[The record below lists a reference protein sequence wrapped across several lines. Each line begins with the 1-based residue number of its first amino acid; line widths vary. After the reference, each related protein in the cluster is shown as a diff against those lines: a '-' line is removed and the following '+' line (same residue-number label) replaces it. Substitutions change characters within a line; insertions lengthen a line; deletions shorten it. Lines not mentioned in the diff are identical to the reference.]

1 MTTATETVRHTRISV
16 RQTIKDIAVIT
27 RRNLLRNIRLPQLLI
42 FATVQPVMFLL
53 LFNYVFGGAIG
64 GAIPPIAQGEYIN
77 WLLPGLLIQVA
88 AFGAGQTALG
98 LTEDLSKGV
107 IDRFR
112 SLPMARSAVLAGR
125 TLSDLIRNGFVI
137 GLMVIMGFLMGFRYQ
152 SDFIRFGAGLASPW
166 CSRLRCRGSWP
177 PSGLAVK
184 SPEAA
189 QSAVFLPVFP
199 LVFAS
204 SVFVPTE
211 TMPAWLQGFAINQ
224 PITVTVNA
232 LRGLMLGREAL
243 ANFQPGMNASQ
254 IADAR
259 GKRPDGA
266 RPGAAF
272 VVLVGC
278 HHGRVR
284 AAGHPGLPQDR
295 DLKGQAR
302 LCSESG
308 WAGSLK
314 PVSPQ
319 PGSRSTSRCLT
330 MDRQDRIR

>member
-1 MTTATETVRHTRISV
+1 MATATKTAEHTRISPAHAA
-16 RQTIKDIAVIT
+16 KDIAVIT
-27 RRNLLRNIRLPQLLI
+27 RRNLLRNLRLPQLLI

-137 GLMVIMGFLMGFRYQ
+137 GLMVVMGFLMGFRFQ
-152 SDFIRFGAGLASPW
+152 TNILLFGAGLAVAMVFSYA
-166 CSRLRCRGSWP
+166 LSWIMATI
-177 PSGLAVK
+177 GLAVK

-204 SVFVPTE
+204 SVFVPTD
-211 TMPAWLQGFAINQ
+211 TMPTWLQGFAANQ

-243 ANFQPGMNASQ
+243 ADYQPGMTADQ
-254 IADAR
+254 LADAV
-259 GKRPDGA
+259 
-266 RPGAAF
+266 AAAPTVEGQVLLSLFWSVAIMIVF
-272 VVLVGC
+272 VPLAI
-278 HHGRVR
+278 RVYR
-284 AAGHPGLPQDR
+284 
-295 DLKGQAR
+295 KT
-302 LCSESG
+302 
-308 WAGSLK
+308 
-314 PVSPQ
+314 V
-319 PGSRSTSRCLT
+319 T
-330 MDRQDRIR
+330 

>member
-1 MTTATETVRHTRISV
+1 MTAGTKAARHTRISPQ
-16 RQTIKDIAVIT
+16 QTVKDVAVIT

-53 LFNYVFGGAIG
+53 LFNFVFGGAIG
-64 GAIPPIAQGEYIN
+64 GAIPPIAQDEYIN

-137 GLMVIMGFLMGFRYQ
+137 GLMVLMGFLLGFRYQ
-152 SDFIRFGAGLASPW
+152 SDPVRFVAGLAVAMVFSFA
-166 CSRLRCRGSWP
+166 LSWIMATI
-177 PSGLAVK
+177 GLAVK

-204 SVFVPTE
+204 SVFVPTD
-211 TMPAWLQGFAINQ
+211 TMPTWLQGFAVNQ

-243 ANFQPGMNASQ
+243 ADFQPGMTSSQLAEAVANAPTVQGQVLLSLFWSVA
-254 IADAR
+254 IMAI
-259 GKRPDGA
+259 
-266 RPGAAF
+266 F
-272 VVLVGC
+272 VPLAI
-278 HHGRVR
+278 RVYR
-284 AAGHPGLPQDR
+284 
-295 DLKGQAR
+295 KT
-302 LCSESG
+302 
-308 WAGSLK
+308 
-314 PVSPQ
+314 V
-319 PGSRSTSRCLT
+319 T
-330 MDRQDRIR
+330 